1 MATIGLVTI
10 GQAPREDIEATM
22 FPGGPPVPCQ
32 HAGALDGL
40 DPNAIAALAPRDGEI
55 PLVTRLRDGQEVVVA
70 KESVLPLL
78 AGAVKRVVAD
88 GARVVV
94 VLCTGEFPGLTAPVP
109 LVFPDRVLRGTV
121 DALLP
126 DSILGVLM
134 PHPGQG
140 PLMERKWAAPG
151 RSLRCAAASPYTGA
165 AELGARAEELRSAG
179 AQLIV
184 MDCMGY
190 TAEMKQAVA
199 TAGVPTI
206 LANRLVGRV
215 VEEIVTA

>member
-1 MATIGLVTI
+1 MTRIGLVTI
-10 GQAPREDIEATM
+10 GQAPREDIEAAM
-22 FPGGPPVPCQ
+22 FPGGPPVPCH

-40 DPNAIAALAPRDGEI
+40 DEDAIATLAPRDGEV

-78 AGAVKRVVAD
+78 ARAVERVVAT

-109 LVFPDRVLRGTV
+109 LVFPDRVLRATV

-126 DSILGVLM
+126 DGVLGVLM

-140 PLMERKWAAPG
+140 PMMKRKWAAPG

-165 AELGARAEELRSAG
+165 AELRACAEELHAAG

-190 TAEMKQAVA
+190 TAAMKQAVTA
-199 TAGVPTI
+199 AGVPTI